1 MRVSIQDTWN
11 WCYTKGS
18 SDYDEMTSEL
28 KKAQLP
34 IIEVPHEKRQN
45 NVHLFTEIKSLEDL
59 NRLVEAFG
67 CHIVYGD
74 TDEHGTIIVE
84 KYDDYRE

>member
-1 MRVSIQDTWN
+1 MRVALQDTWN
-11 WCYTKGS
+11 WSYGKDSEDYNQLT
-18 SDYDEMTSEL
+18 SDLE
-28 KKAQLP
+28 KAQLP
-34 IIEVPHEKRQN
+34 IIEVPHEKWHN
-45 NVHLFTEIKSLEDL
+45 NVYLFTEINSLEDL